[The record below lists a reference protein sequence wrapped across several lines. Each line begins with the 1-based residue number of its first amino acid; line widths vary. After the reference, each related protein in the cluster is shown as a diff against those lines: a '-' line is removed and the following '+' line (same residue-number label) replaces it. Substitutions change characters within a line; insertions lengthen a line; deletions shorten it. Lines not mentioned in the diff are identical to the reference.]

1 VIVLDTNVVSELM
14 RQVPDDNVVRWVDQY
29 PYGEVFTT
37 VVTAAELAFG
47 VARLPE
53 GRRKVVLTARVSALL
68 TEDFEDQILPFD
80 SVAAEHYA
88 QIAAARESGG
98 RPMTMADA
106 QIAAICR
113 RYAASLATRNIK
125 DFADTGIEVLNPWE
139 AAA

>member
-14 RQVPDDNVVRWVDQY
+14 RQVPDDSVVRWVDRH

-47 VARLPE
+47 VARLPG
-53 GRRKVVLTARVSALL
+53 GRRKALLESRVSALL

-88 QIAAARESGG
+88 QIAAARENGG
-98 RPMTMADA
+98 RPMSMADA
-106 QIAAICR
+106 QVAAICR
-113 RYAASLATRNIK
+113 RYAASLATRNVK
-125 DFADTGIEVLNPWE
+125 DFADTGVEVLNPW
-139 AAA
+139 AA